1 MKLNHSQKLG
11 LDIDRHIALD
21 AGAGTGKTT
30 VMAHRYVQ
38 HILSQNQRATR
49 LLPPAARVPIKGMG
63 AIRCPARERT
73 SIKDWQ
79 GLLPTETVAI
89 TFTRKAAAELKGRIR
104 GLISSLRA
112 QSSAEEGENAV
123 HDTRISDQGDVEM
136 LLSLME
142 AVVAV
147 FVRVWKKEHCR
158 IHVAISLQIR
168 PHCVRAKI

>member
-38 HILSQNQRATR
+38 HILSYNQRATR
-49 LLPPAARVPIKGMG
+49 VLPPGARIPLKGMG

-104 GLISSLRA
+104 RLISSLRA
-112 QSSAEEGENAV
+112 TPPAKHRFFILYFVEISLVIFITISSVTACIDE
-123 HDTRISDQGDVEM
+123 
-136 LLSLME
+136 
-142 AVVAV
+142 
-147 FVRVWKKEHCR
+147 
-158 IHVAISLQIR
+158 AISI
-168 PHCVRAKI
+168 

>member
-1 MKLNHSQKLG
+1 MQLNHSQKLG

-38 HILSQNQRATR
+38 HILSHNQRATR
-49 LLPPAARVPIKGMG
+49 LLPPAPRVPLKGMG

-73 SIKDWQ
+73 SLKDWQ

-104 GLISSLRA
+104 RLIASLRA
-112 QSSAEEGENAV
+112 A
-123 HDTRISDQGDVEM
+123 
-136 LLSLME
+136 
-142 AVVAV
+142 
-147 FVRVWKKEHCR
+147 
-158 IHVAISLQIR
+158 
-168 PHCVRAKI
+168 PP

>member
-38 HILSQNQRATR
+38 HILSRNQRATR
-49 LLPPAARVPIKGMG
+49 TLPPAARVPLKGMG
-63 AIRCPARERT
+63 AIRCPAIERT
-73 SIKDWQ
+73 SLKDWQ

-104 GLISSLRA
+104 RLIASLRA
-112 QSSAEEGENAV
+112 APPSEGDINGV
-123 HDTRISDQGDVEM
+123 HDTRISDQ
-136 LLSLME
+136 
-142 AVVAV
+142 
-147 FVRVWKKEHCR
+147 
-158 IHVAISLQIR
+158 
-168 PHCVRAKI
+168 